1 MLMLSIF
8 EISISGDTFLFLD
21 SISSQQME
29 QLKAFSESFR
39 RGEKGSGKSD
49 SNEVLRRF
57 CQEVKTKLGLVL
69 SPVAVT
75 AVITL
80 K

>member
-1 MLMLSIF
+1 MLSIF

-29 QLKAFSESFR
+29 QLKALSESFR
-39 RGEKGSGKSD
+39 RGEKGAGNSD
-49 SNEVLRRF
+49 SDEILRRF
-57 CQEVKTKLGLVL
+57 CQEVRTKLGLVL

>member
-1 MLMLSIF
+1 MLSIF

-29 QLKAFSESFR
+29 QLKTFSESFR
-39 RGEKGSGKSD
+39 RREKGSGNTD
-49 SNEVLRRF
+49 PDEILRRF
-57 CQEVKTKLGLVL
+57 CQEVRAKLGLVL
-69 SPVAVT
+69 SPATVT
-75 AVITL
+75 TVITL

>member
-1 MLMLSIF
+1 MLSIF

-29 QLKAFSESFR
+29 QLKGFSESFR
-39 RGEKGSGKSD
+39 RGEKGAGNPD
-49 SNEVLRRF
+49 SNEMLRRF
-57 CQEVKTKLGLVL
+57 CQEVRTKLGLAL

-75 AVITL
+75 TVITL